1 VALAVA
7 GAYSSYAIHATLGL
21 SVNPAITETP
31 DFDSSA
37 TAVISHH
44 VKADQQSVYE
54 QWLCEIIPVC
64 KRYPGHL
71 GVQVI
76 RPVADAT
83 TTYTIIIRYETRM
96 QLLAW
101 LGSAERKQLVDKV
114 RPLLSEDDKFEVL
127 SGLDFWF
134 TPAVAK
140 AKPPVRWKQFLLS
153 WSVIYPL
160 VLIVPV
166 IIEPLIRHMTLF
178 DNHYVRTL
186 VISAIVVALVVYVI
200 MPRYTKLVGR
210 WLLR

>member
-1 VALAVA
+1 M
-7 GAYSSYAIHATLGL
+7 
-21 SVNPAITETP
+21 TETP

-44 VKADQQSVYE
+44 VKADQQQAYE
-54 QWLCEIIPVC
+54 QWLCQIIPVC

-76 RPVADAT
+76 RPVTDAT

-101 LGSAERKQLVDKV
+101 MGSPERKQLVEKA

-134 TPAVAK
+134 TPTVAK
-140 AKPPVRWKQFLLS
+140 VKPPVRWKQFLLS

-166 IIEPLIRHMTLF
+166 IIEPFMRHLTLL